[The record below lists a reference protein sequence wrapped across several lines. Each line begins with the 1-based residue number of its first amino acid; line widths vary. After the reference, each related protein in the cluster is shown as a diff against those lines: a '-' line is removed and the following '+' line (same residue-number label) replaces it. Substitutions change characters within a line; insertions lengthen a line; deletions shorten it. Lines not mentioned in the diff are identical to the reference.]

1 MRIVSLLPSATEI
14 VYALGLGDALV
25 GVTHECDH
33 PPAARQKPTVTSSM
47 LDHSESS
54 SEEIDDAVRRQ
65 LGDNL
70 SLYALDHDLLAELR
84 PDLILTQALCEVCA
98 VSFSAVE
105 RAVRDVTA
113 QFAGIAPRV
122 LSLEPGSLADILATI
137 RSVGAAANVARR
149 ADEVVAGL
157 WARVEQVRQRVAAIA
172 TGPRVACLE
181 WIDPPY
187 GPGHWLPELVA
198 LAGGTPGLGR
208 AGEDSRRI
216 SWGDVI
222 GFAPEVIIAM
232 PCGLDLDRAE
242 DEARRVLPYRTG
254 WTALPAV
261 RGGRAYVVDANAYFS
276 RPGPRIV
283 DSLELLAELIHPE
296 HCAGWGPPDAW
307 RVLQTAAAATP
318 YQGVTPASLS

>member
-33 PPAARQKPTVTSSM
+33 PPAARQKPAVTSSL

-54 SEEIDDAVRRQ
+54 SEEIDHAVRQQ
-65 LGDNL
+65 LGDSL
-70 SLYALDHDLLAELR
+70 SLYALNHDLLAELR
-84 PDLILTQALCEVCA
+84 PDIILTQALCEVCA
-98 VSFSAVE
+98 VSFGAVE

-113 QFAGIAPRV
+113 QFAGVAPQV
-122 LSLEPGSLADILATI
+122 LSLEPTSMADILATI
-137 RSVGAAANVARR
+137 RLVGAATDAARR

-157 WARVEQVRQRVAAIA
+157 EARIEQVRQQVATIRAR
-172 TGPRVACLE
+172 PRVVCLE

-198 LAGGTPGLGR
+198 LAGGAPGLGM
-208 AGEDSRRI
+208 AGADSWRL

-222 GFAPEVIIAM
+222 GFAPEVIVVT

-254 WTALPAV
+254 WAALPAV
-261 RGGRAYVVDANAYFS
+261 RGGRAFVVDGNAYFS

-296 HCAGWGPPDAW
+296 LCAGWGPPGAW
-307 RVLQTAAAATP
+307 RAIQAAAAP
-318 YQGVTPASLS
+318 IGV